1 MATRKNK
8 RNSYLLN
15 QCPLFKLKSKKK
27 LADILGMS
35 VQEIESLAKREDN
48 YRVFFINKTNGKPRK
63 IEEPKPH
70 LERIHRRLFNLL
82 SRINAPEYL
91 HSGVVNRS
99 YISNA
104 AAHLNADTALTLDI
118 EAFFPSTLGW
128 HVFEFFDSVM
138 QCSRDVS
145 GLITRLSTVA
155 GHVPTG
161 SCLSQIMA
169 FYAHKNMFDEINA
182 LAEASGFKMTCYV
195 DDISISG
202 SNVGPSFLYAVRGIL
217 QRRGLKSNLKK
228 EAIYRKGVPFQ
239 ITGAIVRSDGL
250 FLPNKKHKNIHE
262 EVVKILKIIPLHEQP
277 KQIEQTIGRVIAA
290 VQLDATMSRWLPFL
304 RQRNVSAMRLLKKQ
318 GT

>member
-8 RNSYLLN
+8 RNSYPLN

-35 VQEIESLAKREDN
+35 VQEIESLVKREDN
-48 YRVFFINKTNGKPRK
+48 YRVFFINKANGKPRK

-82 SRINAPEYL
+82 SRIKAPEYL

-118 EAFFPSTLGW
+118 EGFFPSTLGW
-128 HVFEFFDSVM
+128 HVFEFFELVM

-155 GHVPTG
+155 GT
-161 SCLSQIMA
+161 CQLEA
-169 FYAHKNMFDEINA
+169 A
-182 LAEASGFKMTCYV
+182 L
-195 DDISISG
+195 
-202 SNVGPSFLYAVRGIL
+202 
-217 QRRGLKSNLKK
+217 
-228 EAIYRKGVPFQ
+228 
-239 ITGAIVRSDGL
+239 VRSWR
-250 FLPNKKHKNIHE
+250 FMRT
-262 EVVKILKIIPLHEQP
+262 KICLMKLMHWLKQ
-277 KQIEQTIGRVIAA
+277 AA
-290 VQLDATMSRWLPFL
+290 SR
-304 RQRNVSAMRLLKKQ
+304 
-318 GT
+318 